1 MIIISDTSPLSNLA
15 IVGYLSLLQ
24 QIYNKVII
32 PQGVAEELR
41 NASDEENLIAG
52 VLSLDWIEVI
62 PAKNLELISILRNN
76 HNLDRGEAE
85 AIASLAIG
93 NALALELNADELL
106 IDERLGRREA
116 TRLGLPI
123 TGVLGILLVAKR
135 RRLIPAVQPV
145 IDALMNQAGFRVS
158 NQLYAAVLKA
168 ADE

>member
-1 MIIISDTSPLSNLA
+1 MIIMSDTSPLSNLA
-15 IVGYLSLLQ
+15 IVGCLSLLQ

-41 NASDEENLIAG
+41 NASDEKKLIAA
-52 VLSLDWIEVI
+52 VFSLDWIEVI
-62 PAKNLELISILRNN
+62 PAKNVELISVLRND
-76 HNLDRGEAE
+76 HKLDRGEAE
-85 AIASLAIG
+85 AI
-93 NALALELNADELL
+93 ALALELNADELL

-135 RRLIPAVQPV
+135 RGLISAVQPV
-145 IDALMNQAGFRVS
+145 MDALITQAGFRVS
-158 NQLYAAVLKA
+158 SQLYTAVLKA

>member
-1 MIIISDTSPLSNLA
+1 MIVVSDTSPLSNLA

-24 QIYNKVII
+24 QIYNRVII
-32 PQGVAEELR
+32 PQGVAEELI
-41 NASDEENLIAG
+41 NASDEENLIAE

-85 AIASLAIG
+85 AIALVIE
-93 NALALELNADELL
+93 LEADELL

-123 TGVLGILLVAKR
+123 TGILGILLVAKQR
-135 RRLIPAVQPV
+135 KLIPTVQPV
-145 IDALMNQAGFRVS
+145 IDALIIQAGFRVS
-158 NQLYAAVLKA
+158 SQLYAQVLKA
-168 ADE
+168 ANE